1 MALPYL
7 IVRARGRLC
16 ALPVSQ
22 VVEAMRLPA
31 LAPGASEITGWM
43 GTTLLR
49 GELVAVLELGALLG
63 FAVESA
69 PASRAVAVRLVPAS
83 LGESSQQHFALLA
96 VDELIGV
103 KTLEPDR
110 LRQIALPGGGELP
123 MGRFD
128 AGFAQLIDASR
139 LLPDTYL
146 LPDPAT
152 LPANGLDDHGVAL

>member
-7 IVRARGRLC
+7 IVRTRGRLC

-31 LAPGASEITGWM
+31 LAAVASDAPGSR

-49 GELVAVLELGALLG
+49 GELVAVLDLGALLG
-63 FAVESA
+63 FTEAGS
-69 PASRAVAVRLVPAS
+69 PANRAVAVRLGKG
-83 LGESSQQHFALLA
+83 LDEHCALLA

-103 KTLEPDR
+103 TTLEHDR
-110 LRQIALPGGGELP
+110 LMQIALPGGVELP

-128 AGFAQLIDASR
+128 AGFAQLIDASG
-139 LLPDTYL
+139 LLAETH
-146 LPDPAT
+146 A
-152 LPANGLDDHGVAL
+152 LPAYADHGPYDPGAAA